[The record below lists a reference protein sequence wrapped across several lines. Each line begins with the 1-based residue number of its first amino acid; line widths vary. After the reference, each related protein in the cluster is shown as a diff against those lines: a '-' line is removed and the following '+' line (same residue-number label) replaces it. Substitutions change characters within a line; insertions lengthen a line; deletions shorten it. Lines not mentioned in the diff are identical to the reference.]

1 MSASIDYDLQ
11 AERFNARPI
20 LLLVGVLFL
29 TFLPRMLLSPLLLRM
44 EQTFA
49 LSRAE
54 GGALFLFISF
64 GFSGA
69 MLCSGFVAERLH
81 HRGTIVLSLTLV
93 GLSQLLLAAAI
104 NVLMLRLGF
113 VLLGIGAGLYTP
125 SGIATLTGVAHA
137 RHWGKA
143 LAMHEVGPVLGFFA
157 APLLVNV
164 AVQVAHWRVLFALL
178 GLVCLVMAPTYKRV
192 ARGGRFPGAAP
203 KPRHLLA
210 IARHPAFWVVA
221 LFFILAAG
229 LEVGVY
235 SMLPTF
241 LIVERGMSEP
251 VANTLV
257 AMSRLT
263 ALLLVVGSGLLAD
276 RLGAK
281 LLIALAAISSG
292 LATLLIGAS
301 TGAVLVVAVFLQ
313 PMLVAAFFP
322 PGFVMMASVA
332 TDETRNLVV
341 AMVIPIAYLF
351 GGGLVPTVIG
361 FLAEHGRFG
370 TGFVIVGALMMA
382 STAMLRTLP
391 VKPAA

>member
-1 MSASIDYDLQ
+1 MSASVDYDLQ
-11 AERFNARPI
+11 AERFKARPI
-20 LLLVGVLFL
+20 LLLVSVLFL
-29 TFLPRMLLSPLLLRM
+29 TFLPRMLLSPLLLRI

-49 LSRAE
+49 LTRAE

-93 GLSQLLLAAAI
+93 GMSQLLLAAALNI
-104 NVLMLRLGF
+104 VVLRLGF
-113 VLLGIGAGLYTP
+113 VFLGIGAGLYTP

-143 LAMHEVGPVLGFFA
+143 LAMHEVAPVLGFFA
-157 APLLVNV
+157 APLLVNL
-164 AVQVAHWRVLFALL
+164 ALHVAHWRVLFLLL
-178 GLVCLVMAPTYKRV
+178 GLICLAMAPTYKRV
-192 ARGGRFPGAAP
+192 AKGGRFPGAAP

-210 IARHPAFWVVA
+210 ICTHPAFWVVTT
-221 LFFILAAG
+221 FFILAAS

-235 SMLPTF
+235 SMLPAF
-241 LIVERGMSEP
+241 LVDERGMSEP

-257 AMSRLT
+257 AVSRLT

-276 RLGAK
+276 RFGAK
-281 LLIALAAISSG
+281 LLIAIAAITSG
-292 LATLLIGAS
+292 LATIFIGAS

-313 PMLVAAFFP
+313 PMLVSAFFP
-322 PGFVMMASVA
+322 PGFVMMAGVA

-361 FLAEHGRFG
+361 FLSERGLFSI
-370 TGFVIVGALMMA
+370 GFVIVGALMMA
-382 STAMLRTLP
+382 STALLRTLP
-391 VKPAA
+391 VKPAE